1 MRFRKLKEILLF
13 LVLLT
18 TIVSAQGLS
27 LGEARGLFFSLG
39 VGPKIPIGEYSVKN
53 GLGIGAD
60 ITFSYT
66 DNKILPVFFYTKLG
80 YHHYPIANDLPKK
93 SDYSSYMT
101 NEYLILPGIRFYFLP
116 MIEDEILL
124 MPIAEVGVS
133 IGFFNNS
140 HIFKIDSNRK
150 NYDETLT
157 KFGFHVGGGFSMFL
171 LETTLNYY
179 FFPDYHSISLD
190 LRIQIP
196 IFAKI

>member
-1 MRFRKLKEILLF
+1 MRFIKFKKIFLS

-18 TIVSAQGLS
+18 TIINAQGLS

-39 VGPKIPIGEYSVKN
+39 VGPKFPIGEYSFTN
-53 GLGIGAD
+53 GIGIGAD
-60 ITFSYT
+60 VTFSYT

-80 YHHYPIANDLPKK
+80 YQHYPMASDLSKK

-101 NEYLILPGIRFYFLP
+101 NEYLILPGIRYYFFP
-116 MIEDEILL
+116 IIEDQFLL
-124 MPIAEVGVS
+124 MPIIEFGGS
-133 IGFFNNS
+133 IGFFSNT
-140 HIFKIDSNRK
+140 HVFKSDSNK
-150 NYDETLT
+150 NNYDEFLT

-179 FFPDYHSISLD
+179 FFPENHSISLD

>member
-101 NEYLILPGIRFYFLP
+101 NEYLILPGIRFYFVP